1 MLPTGYLFKS
11 DLVARSKSIKRKAVE
26 VEMEDDFYDGI
37 KRLYNDDTPAIVK
50 SMSCGSEL
58 GQETDSSA
66 GSYVQPVSAN

>member
-1 MLPTGYLFKS
+1 
-11 DLVARSKSIKRKAVE
+11 
-26 VEMEDDFYDGI
+26 MEDDFYDGI
-37 KRLYNDDTPAIVK
+37 KRLYNDDTPTIVK